1 MRPKPLSPHSKPG
14 GERRNRHVR
23 AHTRQRQSLSQ
34 STRSSRQLTTR
45 QQEEKVR
52 GLAAINLYR
61 RGEAKS
67 LSEAARA
74 EKTTIRAI
82 RRLLPGAISQ
92 DRPGGRIRVK
102 PSDRYAA
109 KVEVLTIDGQR
120 VVTARGSRQ
129 RELAGRHRAS
139 FMRVLQGQESPA
151 VLEQY
156 RGKTVGG
163 HELISDFALLS
174 SFAQAGIVGQ
184 LDSLY
189 VSPDA
194 IA

>member
-1 MRPKPLSPHSKPG
+1 MHRRSAIPG
-14 GERRNRHVR
+14 ATRGTR
-23 AHTRQRQSLSQ
+23 A
-34 STRSSRQLTTR
+34 RQLPR
-45 QQEEKVR
+45 PQEAR
-52 GLAAINLYR
+52 LRALAAINRVR
-61 RGEAKS
+61 RGESKT
-67 LSEAARA
+67 LSHAVRVEG
-74 EKTTIRAI
+74 TTIKTV
-82 RRLLPGAISQ
+82 RRELPSSVHQ

-102 PSDRYAA
+102 ASDRYSA
-109 KVEVLTIDGQR
+109 KVQVLTKEGALS
-120 VVTARGSRQ
+120 VMARGSRQ

-139 FMRVLQGQESPA
+139 VIRVLRGLESPT

-163 HELISDFALLS
+163 HELIADFALLS